1 MRSDRRVEQD
11 APLSERKTAI
21 GQERTVGLSHSQGM
35 ATRVHG
41 EGQIA
46 LAQAPACLSQ
56 NLNLS

>member
-1 MRSDRRVEQD
+1 MLTVCVIELGAFAYR
-11 APLSERKTAI
+11 TAT

-35 ATRVHG
+35 AARVHR